1 MKNNAQKDYAKKVE
15 IQEQMNRVMA
25 ELADSYNQKNNV
37 DNPANVLKLQKL
49 KRSWAIDSKE
59 IEGNARAKR

>member
-49 KRSWAIDSKE
+49 KEAE
-59 IEGNARAKR
+59 Q